1 MPWQYSW
8 VDPAGGKEKSGK
20 GTAASPKNNAAI
32 VGDQWQCAWCQSKNA
47 TGKTKCA
54 GCGLRRS
61 VKKVAANAP
70 SAEALAAEKHPATSQ
85 NKTRQDMDKVVALLQ
100 QAAPSPSTPPTT
112 TAMTTTEAGSKEA
125 SISAAAGTPSTG
137 LSKDEV
143 NAIRG
148 RVKSLEETLKLIPDS
163 DDFIKAREDIQ
174 MRLDKAKS
182 ELRNTKPLGAR
193 IDASRMALQ
202 RAQQRTAQAK
212 EATELAIQ
220 VHAKAVVEEEET
232 SAQLTALEKEWTAQ
246 VVEEASASDTIQSL
260 KSSLTGVMKVL
271 AKKPGM
277 EQISITQAQTHMDSL
292 LRGLVACM
300 ADADKKCPADV
311 KRRADTDW
319 EAAWE
324 EAVAVPRQ
332 RHRGKEPPSQA
343 DAIAAATKV
352 AAAPPV
358 GHRCTGK
365 KTLFDYWKGGQA
377 PKPAA
382 NAVPVASVTPGNTAR
397 IRSRSPHL
405 VDESKL

>member
-1 MPWQYSW
+1 MAATTKE
-8 VDPAGGKEKSGK
+8 AGPKE
-20 GTAASPKNNAAI
+20 T
-32 VGDQWQCAWCQSKNA
+32 
-47 TGKTKCA
+47 
-54 GCGLRRS
+54 
-61 VKKVAANAP
+61 NAP
-70 SAEALAAEKHPATSQ
+70 A
-85 NKTRQDMDKVVALLQ
+85 
-100 QAAPSPSTPPTT
+100 
-112 TAMTTTEAGSKEA
+112 
-125 SISAAAGTPSTG
+125 IAGTPSTG

-174 MRLDKAKS
+174 MRLDKARS

-220 VHAKAVVEEEET
+220 VHAKAVAEEEEI
-232 SAQLTALEKEWTAQ
+232 SAQLMALEKEWTAQ

-300 ADADKKCPADV
+300 ADADKKCSADV
-311 KRRADTDW
+311 KRQADTDW

-324 EAVAVPRQ
+324 EAIPRR

-343 DAIAAATKV
+343 DAIAAATKA

-365 KTLFDYWKGGQA
+365 KTLLDYWKGGQV

-382 NAVPVASVTPGNTAR
+382 NAVPAASATPASTAR

-405 VDESKL
+405 VDESNL

>member
-61 VKKVAANAP
+61 AKKVAANAP
-70 SAEALAAEKHPATSQ
+70 SAEPLTAEKRPATSQ

-100 QAAPSPSTPPTT
+100 QAAPSPVTPSVTSAT
-112 TAMTTTEAGSKEA
+112 TTTEASPKEA
-125 SISAAAGTPSTG
+125 STSTAAGIPSTG
-137 LSKDEV
+137 LPKDKM

-148 RVKSLEETLKLIPDS
+148 RVNSLEETLKLIPDS

-174 MRLDKAKS
+174 TRLDMAKS
-182 ELRNTKPLGAR
+182 ELRNARPLGAR
-193 IDASRMALQ
+193 IDAARVALQ
-202 RAQQRTAQAK
+202 KAQQRTAQAK

-220 VHAKAVVEEEET
+220 IHAKAVAEEEET
-232 SAQLTALEKEWTAQ
+232 SAQLTTLEKEWTAQ
-246 VVEEASASDTIQSL
+246 VVEEATASDTIQTL
-260 KSSLTGVMKVL
+260 KSSLSGVIKVL

-277 EQISITQAQTHMDSL
+277 EQISITEAQTHMDSL

-300 ADADKKCPADV
+300 ADADKKCPADA

-343 DAIAAATKV
+343 DAIAAATKAVV
-352 AAAPPV
+352 AHPV

-365 KTLFDYWKGGQA
+365 KTLLDYWKGGQA

-382 NAVPVASVTPGNTAR
+382 SAMPVASVAPGNTAR

-405 VDESKL
+405 VD